1 MALAQVLFQRMG
13 GSGLPAV
20 REAAAA
26 LGVLRAQQGH
36 AVTGLVEQ
44 LLALRGVAEEAAA
57 DVATLAAIEAY
68 VDELTAILQQQA
80 TRDPLTGLPN
90 RAAFT
95 EALRHEVDAAARGT
109 APALLLVDLD
119 AFKAVND
126 TDGHLAGDAVLVAV
140 AEVLTGAV
148 RKGDVVARL
157 GGDEFAIVLKGDVVA
172 RLGGDE
178 FAIVLPRTGRRRA
191 TGVARRIVDASRTA
205 PGLASEHARVTFSL
219 GVAWLRDPVDP
230 AELIAVADAALYR
243 VKDAGGDDLG
253 VGRTSDRAIDV
264 PIPEQR

>member
-36 AVTGLVEQ
+36 AVSGLVEQ
-44 LLALRGVAEEAAA
+44 LLAMRAVADESAA
-57 DVATLAAIEAY
+57 DVATMAAIEAY

-95 EALRHEVDAAARGT
+95 EALRHEVDAAARGA
-109 APALLLVDLD
+109 APSLLLVDLD

-140 AEVLTGAV
+140 AEVLSGAV
-148 RKGDVVARL
+148 R
-157 GGDEFAIVLKGDVVA
+157 KGDVVA

-191 TGVARRIVDASRTA
+191 TGVARRILEASRVA
-205 PGLASEHARVTFSL
+205 PGLASEHARVTFSM

-230 AELIAVADAALYR
+230 AELIAVADTALYR
-243 VKDAGGDDLG
+243 VKDAGGDDLA
-253 VGRTSDRAIDV
+253 VGRTADRAIDV
-264 PIPEQR
+264 RVPEQR

>member
-13 GSGLPAV
+13 ASGLPAV

-148 RKGDVVARL
+148 RR
-157 GGDEFAIVLKGDVVA
+157 GDVVA

-191 TGVARRIVDASRTA
+191 TGVARRILDASRTA

-230 AELIAVADAALYR
+230 AELVAVADAALYR
-243 VKDAGGDDLG
+243 VKDAGGDGLA

>member
-157 GGDEFAIVLKGDVVA
+157 GGDEFAIVL
-172 RLGGDE
+172 
-178 FAIVLPRTGRRRA
+178 PRTGRRRA